1 MSSGEKQPRAVVL
14 PITERLVSILAPF
27 CERIEIAG
35 SLRRLK
41 PEVGDIELV
50 VIPKLGAD
58 PNSSYAPK
66 IRKRANS
73 LSDVK
78 NA

>member
-35 SLRRLK
+35 SLRRLA
-41 PEVGDIELV
+41 V
-50 VIPKLGAD
+50 
-58 PNSSYAPK
+58 
-66 IRKRANS
+66 RFRF
-73 LSDVK
+73 
-78 NA
+78 